1 MRDVLWRMNNF
12 LSNRRFVYSS
22 VCIFG
27 CLFIASDLIRGVSL
41 PSLLPTL
48 RHGKSPV
55 QISQQEEEVTA
66 ISMLNDSVKGTQDDD
81 KHTHGGEVMEDD
93 KDLDLEE
100 EDAAKK
106 KKEDA
111 AKKKEEDAAK
121 KKKED
126 AAKKK
131 KEDAAKK
138 KEEDAAKKK
147 KEEEEGAA
155 QEHIEEAKAAA
166 AAAAAKKHKEREKRK
181 QEYFADLALHNGKA
195 NDKLHFVPKPGPP

>member
-111 AKKKEEDAAK
+111 AKKK
-121 KKKED
+121 KED

-131 KEDAAKK
+131 K
-138 KEEDAAKKK
+138 EDAAKKK

>member
-121 KKKED
+121 KKE
-126 AAKKK
+126 
-131 KEDAAKK
+131 
-138 KEEDAAKKK
+138 
-147 KEEEEGAA
+147 EEEEGAA

>member
-106 KKEDA
+106 KKE
-111 AKKKEEDAAK
+111 EDAAK

>member
-106 KKEDA
+106 KK
-111 AKKKEEDAAK
+111 
-121 KKKED
+121 
-126 AAKKK
+126 K

-181 QEYFADLALHNGKA
+181 QKYFADLALHNGKA

>member
-121 KKKED
+121 KKKE
-126 AAKKK
+126 
-131 KEDAAKK
+131 
-138 KEEDAAKKK
+138 
-147 KEEEEGAA
+147 EEEGAA